1 MSTTTK
7 HVCGL
12 HCLQVSDLAV
22 TIGGK
27 AIVSGVNLHA
37 HCGEL
42 TVIIGRNGAGKSTVM
57 KALVGEHRH
66 AGDIRFSGHGDAPT
80 PKAPRFGYVPQSLSV
95 DNNAPVT
102 VRDMVLC
109 FTSRWPVFLPR
120 RRKTYEALSA
130 HLREFGADSLLDS
143 LVGDLSGGELQRV
156 LLALATWQKPD
167 VVLLDEPVSG
177 VDSEGLETFYRMIDR
192 LREQDLIVVMI
203 SHDLAFVREHA
214 DRVVL
219 LEGGTVAATGTP
231 QAVFA
236 TDAFA
241 AAFPVEAKKEANR

>member
-1 MSTTTK
+1 M
-7 HVCGL
+7 
-12 HCLQVSDLAV
+12 
-22 TIGGK
+22 
-27 AIVSGVNLHA
+27 
-37 HCGEL
+37 
-42 TVIIGRNGAGKSTVM
+42 IIGRNGAGKSTVM

-66 AGDIRFSGHGDAPT
+66 AGSIRFSGHGDVPAP
-80 PKAPRFGYVPQSLSV
+80 KMPRFGYVPQSLSV
-95 DNNAPVT
+95 DKNAPVT

-109 FTSRWPVFLPR
+109 FTSWWPVFLPR
-120 RRKTYEALSA
+120 RRKTLAMLTA
-130 HLREFGADSLLDS
+130 HLREFGVDGLMDA

-192 LREQDLIVVMI
+192 LREQDLIIVMI

-219 LEGGTVAATGTP
+219 LENGTVAAAGTP
-231 QAVFA
+231 QTVFS
-236 TDAFA
+236 TEAFA
-241 AAFPVEAKKEANR
+241 AAFPVEAKKEADR

>member
-1 MSTTTK
+1 MSMTTK
-7 HVCGL
+7 HACGL
-12 HCLQVSDLAV
+12 HCLQVNDLGV

-27 AIVSGVNLHA
+27 RIVSGVNLHA

-57 KALVGEHRH
+57 KALVGEYRH
-66 AGDIRFSGHGDAPT
+66 AGSIRFSGHGDAPT
-80 PKAPRFGYVPQSLSV
+80 PKMPRFGYVPQSLSV
-95 DNNAPVT
+95 DKNAPVT

-120 RRKTYEALSA
+120 RRKTLAALTA
-130 HLREFGADSLLDS
+130 HLREFGVDGLMDALI
-143 LVGDLSGGELQRV
+143 GDLSGGELQRV

-192 LREQDLIVVMI
+192 LREQDLIIVMI

-219 LEGGTVAATGTP
+219 LENGTVASAGKP
-231 QAVFA
+231 QAVFS
-236 TDAFA
+236 TEAFA

>member
-1 MSTTTK
+1 MSMVTK
-7 HVCGL
+7 HACGL
-12 HCLQVSDLAV
+12 HCLQVNDLAV

-27 AIVSGVNLHA
+27 RIVGGVDLHA

-42 TVIIGRNGAGKSTVM
+42 TAIIGRNGAGKSTVM

-66 AGDIRFSGHGDAPT
+66 TGTVRFSGHGGAPT
-80 PKAPRFGYVPQSLSV
+80 PKTPRFGYVPQTLSV
-95 DNNAPVT
+95 DKNAPVT
-102 VRDMVLC
+102 VRDMVVC

-120 RRKTYEALSA
+120 RRRTIEALTA
-130 HLREFGADSLLDS
+130 HLKEFGADGLMDA
-143 LVGDLSGGELQRV
+143 LVGELSGGELQRV

-219 LEGGTVAATGTP
+219 LEGGTVVASGTP
-231 QAVFA
+231 QAVFS